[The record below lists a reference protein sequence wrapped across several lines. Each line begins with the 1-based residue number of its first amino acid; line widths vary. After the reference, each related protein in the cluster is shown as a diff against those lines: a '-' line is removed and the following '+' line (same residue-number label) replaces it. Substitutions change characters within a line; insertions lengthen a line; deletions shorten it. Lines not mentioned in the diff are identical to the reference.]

1 LDSIFK
7 FSRDNVEQFL
17 VLNLGSSQVDTK
29 ELEELIDE
37 RCKVHTELTVGTS
50 EFIKKQVRQ
59 SIVNKW
65 SPSPHRFIIYQCPF
79 VQTYVP
85 GKDRWPSMGEVVN
98 FDPDMAQWVGDGE
111 LVGVRTKFLIT
122 LDDNVVQTPGYKS
135 YFSPTF
141 WRSVHQKDSNT
152 VKSVEAFK
160 ERVHDLCKVPAGGIG
175 LEAYIPSNK

>member
-59 SIVNKW
+59 SIVNK
-65 SPSPHRFIIYQCPF
+65 
-79 VQTYVP
+79 
-85 GKDRWPSMGEVVN
+85 
-98 FDPDMAQWVGDGE
+98 
-111 LVGVRTKFLIT
+111 
-122 LDDNVVQTPGYKS
+122 
-135 YFSPTF
+135 
-141 WRSVHQKDSNT
+141 
-152 VKSVEAFK
+152 
-160 ERVHDLCKVPAGGIG
+160 
-175 LEAYIPSNK
+175 